1 MDQEKGPLAFLI
13 IIRIN
18 NIFICFNILPFF
30 FRINC
35 VPINTYCQQFCIL
48 LELYPSFFLRTIIS
62 DSRTCV
68 KKMYS
73 LDILMQMSYY
83 RLLNSQPFCLKK
95 KKHLELDSK
104 STRQT

>member
-18 NIFICFNILPFF
+18 NIFICFNNLPFF

-48 LELYPSFFLRTIIS
+48 LELYPSFF
-62 DSRTCV
+62 
-68 KKMYS
+68 
-73 LDILMQMSYY
+73 
-83 RLLNSQPFCLKK
+83 
-95 KKHLELDSK
+95 
-104 STRQT
+104 